1 MELIPILSTII
12 LVATMSTFILAI
24 GAYILYKVREKR
36 SRGAVAIPQPSTV
49 KAEVIVPNV
58 AVQHQ
63 PEMIRGASQAGYE
76 QQYAPM
82 PYQQARQSQYAQ
94 QQPPRYT
101 SETPQYMPGPGEAD
115 IVYGQQQ
122 EPDERQQQHPDSKF
136 LKYTSEGYVP
146 AKEDKSQGALRWR

>member
-12 LVATMSTFILAI
+12 LVATMSTFLLAI

-36 SRGAVAIPQPSTV
+36 GRGAVTIPQPSTV

-58 AVQHQ
+58 VVQRQ
-63 PEMIRGASQAGYE
+63 PEMVRGASQAGYE

-82 PYQQARQSQYAQ
+82 PYQQARQAQYAQ
-94 QQPPRYT
+94 QQPRYT
-101 SETPQYMPGPGEAD
+101 GETPAFVPGPAD
-115 IVYGQQQ
+115 ADMGYGPQ
-122 EPDERQQQHPDSKF
+122 EMDERQQHTDSKF